1 MYYKCR
7 KSEKAVPLKY
17 LTNFPR
23 TFEIPLIN
31 CKISLI
37 LTWSRNCVISEMNR
51 VTNLTD
57 TKLYVLVIT
66 LSNNDNEKL
75 LPHVKSG
82 FTIIWNKYQLTATT
96 QVKNKYL
103 DYLIDF
109 SFQVVNSF
117 SDLLLFFQK

>member
-82 FTIIWNKYQLTATT
+82 FTII
-96 QVKNKYL
+96 
-103 DYLIDF
+103 
-109 SFQVVNSF
+109 
-117 SDLLLFFQK
+117 

>member
-1 MYYKCR
+1 M
-7 KSEKAVPLKY
+7 PIKY
-17 LTNFPR
+17 LTNFRR

-51 VTNLTD
+51 VTTFPVTD

-82 FTIIWNKYQLTATT
+82 FRKTIIWNKYQLTATT

-109 SFQVVNSF
+109 SFQVANSL

>member
-1 MYYKCR
+1 
-7 KSEKAVPLKY
+7 
-17 LTNFPR
+17 
-23 TFEIPLIN
+23 
-31 CKISLI
+31 
-37 LTWSRNCVISEMNR
+37 MNR
-51 VTNLTD
+51 VTTFPVTD

-82 FTIIWNKYQLTATT
+82 FRKTIIWNKYQLTATT

-109 SFQVVNSF
+109 SFQVVNSL

>member
-1 MYYKCR
+1 
-7 KSEKAVPLKY
+7 
-17 LTNFPR
+17 
-23 TFEIPLIN
+23 
-31 CKISLI
+31 
-37 LTWSRNCVISEMNR
+37 MNR

-109 SFQVVNSF
+109 SFQVANSL